1 MASAILCFMSGAE
14 PATIRPDRRGE
25 IVPLR
30 ELVGR
35 ELDPLLLEETAEW
48 KRELDWDFARSADL
62 VHQFTDMRALQGFA
76 LLDRGEVAGYG
87 YTVIE
92 EHKGLIGDLY
102 VRPAWREK
110 AQGGEAEAG
119 LFRTLLADLIGTPNI
134 RRVEGQLLLLDRAV
148 GETLQRE
155 RCVQVRERV
164 LMSFPVAASPAMPAG
179 KAYGRFHIEPWNEHH
194 HESAANAIAL
204 SYSDH
209 MDSRINDQY
218 RTVAGARRFI
228 YNIVQFPGCGMFF
241 RPGSYVAFD
250 IASGLLAGL
259 VLVSFVGEETGH
271 ITQLCVTPAAR
282 GRGLGYELLRQAVA
296 TLRMH
301 GAKRISLTV
310 TAGNTDAIR
319 LYERCG
325 FEEVRRFSAFIWET

>member
-1 MASAILCFMSGAE
+1 MAGME
-14 PATIRPDRRGE
+14 PAAIQSGGRRE

-35 ELDPLLLEETAEW
+35 ELEPLLIEEAIEW
-48 KRELDWDFARSADL
+48 KRELDWDFSRSADL
-62 VHQFTDMRALQGFA
+62 VHQFTDMRALAGFA

-87 YTVIE
+87 YSVIE
-92 EHKGLIGDLY
+92 EYKGLIGDLY
-102 VRPAWREK
+102 VRPAWRD
-110 AQGGEAEAG
+110 GNAEAR
-119 LFRTLLADLIGTPNI
+119 LFKALLADLIGTPNV

-148 GETLQRE
+148 GEALQRE
-155 RCVQVRERV
+155 RCVEARERL
-164 LMSFPVAASPAMPAG
+164 LMSYPAAASPAMATG

-194 HESAANAIAL
+194 HESAATAIAL

-209 MDSRINDQY
+209 LDSRINDQY

-228 YNIVQFPGCGMFF
+228 YNIVQFPGCGVFF
-241 RPGSYVAFD
+241 KPGSFVAFD
-250 IASGLLAGL
+250 IATGSLAGL
-259 VLVSFVGEETGH
+259 ALVSFVGDETGH

-325 FEEVRRFSAFIWET
+325 FAEVRRFSAFIWET